1 MIYFYDFI
9 KKIVLLLFIYFLSR
23 LFFILNNLNLLDSI
37 SEIDFSF
44 LMLIIESLRFD
55 LSILLY
61 INSFVFLLLIFPHNL
76 HRYLWYRKFIRFTF
90 LIVNIPFIVLN
101 NIDIEFFQYNQ
112 KRITSD
118 FLDLIFLGNDTLQ
131 IFPNYLIQYWPLVIL
146 SFFQFFLITRIS
158 DYKFENVLFSFRS
171 ILKSILVFIIATS
184 LFIIGAR
191 GGLQLKPIKVVNAG
205 QMSNP
210 IFSNIVLNTPF
221 CLLHSLNS
229 NKLNE
234 YEYFNVNELDPKFSD
249 IKSNS
254 INSNFSEKNV
264 VVIIMESLSKEFV
277 GYYNNHNLTPFID
290 SLISQSLVFNNTF
303 SNGLRSIEAL
313 PAITAS
319 IPTLSKTPFITSIYA
334 QNDFNSLASI
344 LSDEGYA
351 TSFFHGGT
359 RGTMGFYGFV
369 KKAGFENYFGLEEY
383 DNYKDYDG
391 TWGIYDE
398 PFFKYFAKKLK
409 STKEPFFSTF
419 FSLSAHPPY
428 SLPEKYVDVF
438 SKGELAIHELISYS
452 DFSLKKFFDEIKNE
466 KWFNNTIFV
475 ITADHTSPK
484 SADSDYKNRIGRY
497 SIPLFFY
504 TPDNSLKGQSNVI
517 TQHIDIMPSLL
528 DALGYNKPYFSFG
541 ESVFYKD
548 SWAIHKNNKRYC
560 LITEKGILNNIN
572 ENYSTFSD
580 WRLKNRIQN
589 NTDNIK
595 FLKSFKQHYSKSM
608 IYNKLNVENEL

>member
-1 MIYFYDFI
+1 MTYFYDFI
-9 KKIVLLLFIYFLSR
+9 KRIVLLLFIYFLSR
-23 LFFILNNLNLLDSI
+23 FFFILNNLNLLESI
-37 SEIDFSF
+37 YEFDFSSF
-44 LMLIIESLRFD
+44 LLILEALRFD

-61 INSFVFLLLIFPHNL
+61 INSIVFLLLLFPHNL
-76 HRYLWYRKFIRFTF
+76 HQYHLYRKSVRYIFY
-90 LIVNIPFIVLN
+90 LVNIPFIILN

-118 FLDLIFLGNDTLQ
+118 FLDLIFLGNDTVQ
-131 IFPNYLIQYWPLVIL
+131 ILPNYLIQYWPLVIL
-146 SFFQFFLITRIS
+146 SFFQFFLISRFA
-158 DYKFENVLFSFRS
+158 DYKFEKIFFSFRS
-171 ILKSILVFIIATS
+171 ILKSTLVFIIATS
-184 LFIIGAR
+184 LFIVGAR

-205 QMSNP
+205 EISNTV
-210 IFSNIVLNTPF
+210 FSNIVLNTPF

-229 NKLNE
+229 NKLME
-234 YEYFNVNELDPKFSD
+234 YEYFNVDELDP
-249 IKSNS
+249 
-254 INSNFSEKNV
+254 NFSEVKSSSIDSIFSKKNIV
-264 VVIIMESLSKEFV
+264 IIIMESLSKEFV
-277 GYYNNHNLTPFID
+277 GHYNNHNLTPFLD
-290 SLISQSLVFNNTF
+290 SLISHSLVFNNTF

-319 IPTLSKTPFITSIYA
+319 IPTLSNTPFITSTYA
-334 QNDFNSLASI
+334 QNNFNSLASI

-369 KKAGFENYFGLEEY
+369 KKAGFKNYFGLEEY
-383 DNYKDYDG
+383 NNYKDYDG

-398 PFFKYFAKKLK
+398 PFFKYFAEKLK
-409 STKEPFFSTF
+409 STKKPFFSTF

-428 SLPEKYVDVF
+428 SLPNKYDDVF
-438 SKGELAIHELISYS
+438 NEGEIAIHKLISYS

-484 SADSDYKNRIGRY
+484 SVDKNYKNKIGRY
-497 SIPLFFY
+497 SIPMLFY
-504 TPDNSLKGQSNVI
+504 TPDNTLKGQSNVI

-528 DALGYNKPYFSFG
+528 DALDYNKPYFSFG
-541 ESVFYKD
+541 ESVFHKN

-560 LITEKGILNNIN
+560 LITEKGILNNVE

-580 WRLKNRIQN
+580 WNLKNRIEN
-589 NTDNIK
+589 NKDNIK

-608 IYNKLNVENEL
+608 IYNQIKLKHEL